1 MTAVFLDSTLWLQQY
16 GRTARRAQKQRYGR
30 RGACGS
36 SSMAGGSK
44 LNDYIDDSFKA
55 NSDDD
60 SGDGRRRRRRRVT
73 PRRRRRRTDDG
84 DEIEEPKL
92 LPHSLSTAP
101 LLALVGGGGTRCAG
115 SGPRIAPRCLRV
127 AGVIVA
133 GAVVRR

>member
-1 MTAVFLDSTLWLQQY
+1 
-16 GRTARRAQKQRYGR
+16 
-30 RGACGS
+30 
-36 SSMAGGSK
+36 MAGGSK

-133 GAVVRR
+133 SAVVRR